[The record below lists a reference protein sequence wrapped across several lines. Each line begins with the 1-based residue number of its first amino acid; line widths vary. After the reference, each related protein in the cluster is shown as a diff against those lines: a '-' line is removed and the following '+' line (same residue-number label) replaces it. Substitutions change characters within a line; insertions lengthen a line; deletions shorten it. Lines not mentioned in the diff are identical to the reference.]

1 MISDKQ
7 LQANRINAQKSTGP
21 RTETGKSIA
30 SKNSITHGLCSVQ
43 PVIEGEDPAEYND
56 FRNDMIAQFAPVGP
70 MERLLVDR
78 IVHAAWRL
86 RRIGTIEVEI
96 YDFLRHPPDDTPNK
110 SAANRSARAPQV
122 ERSEIRQRRALRI
135 PHISK
140 NLATPAPFRFTT
152 FAEAKAAWD
161 ESEEG
166 ILAAQNRWPTDPDY
180 PSPSELFTNFIK
192 SPKQPEPLDNPEI
205 LSDAI
210 DRARAK
216 TDSIKDHARLDQLA
230 EMQQDTITQTAP
242 PSLPLGQAVVNDMQ
256 NNSLLTRLSRYETGI
271 ERSMFKNLRQLQC
284 MQLRRATRQA
294 TEPTDG

>member
-7 LQANRINAQKSTGP
+7 FQANRINAQKSTGP

-30 SKNSITHGLCSVQ
+30 SKNSITHGLRSVH

-56 FRNDMIAQFAPVGP
+56 FRNDMIVQFAPVGP

-78 IVHAAWRL
+78 IVHSAWRL

-96 YDFLRHPPDDTPNK
+96 YDFLRHLPDDTPNK
-110 SAANRSARAPQV
+110 SVANRSARAQ
-122 ERSEIRQRRALRI
+122 ALRI

-166 ILAAQNRWPTDPDY
+166 ILCAQNRWPSDPDY
-180 PSPSELFTNFIK
+180 PSPSELFSNFIK

-216 TDSIKDHARLDQLA
+216 TDSIEDHARLDELA
-230 EMQQDTITQTAP
+230 EMQQGTITQTAP

-256 NNSLLTRLSRYETGI
+256 NNSLLTRLSRYETTI
-271 ERSMFKNLRQLQC
+271 ERSMFKNLRQLRC
-284 MQLRRATRQA
+284 MQLQRVTRQA
-294 TEPTDG
+294 TEPNGDHNPAF

>member
-21 RTETGKSIA
+21 KTETGKSIA
-30 SKNSITHGLCSVQ
+30 SKNATTHGLRSVQ

-56 FRNDMIAQFAPVGP
+56 FRNDMIVQFAPNGP
-70 MERLLVDR
+70 METLLVDR
-78 IVHAAWRL
+78 IIHAAWRL

-96 YDFLRHPPDDTPNK
+96 YDFLRHPADKKPNK
-110 SAANRSARAPQV
+110 SQASRS
-122 ERSEIRQRRALRI
+122 RI
-135 PHISK
+135 KIGTFPDSSPIK
-140 NLATPAPFRFTT
+140 DPFRFTT

-166 ILAAQNRWPTDPDY
+166 ILCAQNRWPSDPDY
-180 PSPSELFTNFIK
+180 PSPSELFSNFIK

-216 TDSIKDHARLDQLA
+216 TDSIEDHVRLDQLA
-230 EMQQDTITQTAP
+230 EMQQGTITQTAP
-242 PSLPLGQAVVNDMQ
+242 PSLPLGRAVVNDMQ
-256 NNSLLTRLSRYETGI
+256 NNSLLTRLSRYETTI

-284 MQLRRATRQA
+284 LQSQRAIRRAS
-294 TEPTDG
+294 EPNGDHNPAF